1 MTDSTQQLEIVEV
14 APRDGF
20 QSVGPMIPTLTKITV
35 IEQLY
40 AAGIRRMETTSF
52 VSDRALPQMSDA
64 TDIVA
69 AGARLPQLDAQVL
82 VPTGRQAERAL
93 AAGARH
99 LSAVLSVSERHNLGN
114 VRRTPLESANDYAE
128 IVAKLPT
135 GARVRLNL
143 ATAFDCPH
151 VGRVHGDAVLVL
163 LDRLATVTADVEIAL
178 CDTTGRA
185 DPKQVRDL
193 LDRKSTRLNSSH

>member
-1 MTDSTQQLEIVEV
+1 MFCFFKQKTAYGMRISYW
-14 APRDGF
+14 
-20 QSVGPMIPTLTKITV
+20 S
-35 IEQLY
+35 
-40 AAGIRRMETTSF
+40 
-52 VSDRALPQMSDA
+52 SDVCSSDL
-64 TDIVA
+64 IVA

-163 LDRLATVTADVEIAL
+163 LDRLATVTADVEIAM
-178 CDTTGRA
+178 CKSEIGRA
-185 DPKQVRDL
+185 SCRERVCKYV
-193 LDRKSTRLNSSH
+193 

>member
-1 MTDSTQQLEIVEV
+1 MFFFLMLRRPPRSTRTD
-14 APRDGF
+14 
-20 QSVGPMIPTLTKITV
+20 TLFP
-35 IEQLY
+35 Y
-40 AAGIRRMETTSF
+40 TTRFRS
-52 VSDRALPQMSDA
+52 
-64 TDIVA
+64 
-69 AGARLPQLDAQVL
+69 
-82 VPTGRQAERAL
+82 
-93 AAGARH
+93 
-99 LSAVLSVSERHNLGN
+99 LGN

-185 DPKQVRDL
+185 DPKHVRDL
-193 LDRKSTRLNSSH
+193 FVAARQRFPDVHAWEIGRAH

>member
-1 MTDSTQQLEIVEV
+1 
-14 APRDGF
+14 
-20 QSVGPMIPTLTKITV
+20 MIPTLTKITV

-64 TDIVA
+64 ADIVA

-128 IVAKLPT
+128 NVARS
-135 GARVRLNL
+135 AERRVGTECVSTCRSRLS
-143 ATAFDCPH
+143 P
-151 VGRVHGDAVLVL
+151 
-163 LDRLATVTADVEIAL
+163 
-178 CDTTGRA
+178 
-185 DPKQVRDL
+185 
-193 LDRKSTRLNSSH
+193 SH